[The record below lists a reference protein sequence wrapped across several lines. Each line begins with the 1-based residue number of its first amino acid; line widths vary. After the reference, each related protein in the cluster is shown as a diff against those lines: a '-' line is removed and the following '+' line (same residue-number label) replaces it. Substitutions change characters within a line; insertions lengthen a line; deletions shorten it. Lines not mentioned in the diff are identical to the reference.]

1 MQIPVQV
8 REYKA
13 REYQR
18 LKDQVVVVTGAAQ
31 GLGEALAIR
40 LAEEGAKVVVGD
52 MNIDGAQAIA
62 DKLPEAIAC
71 KLNVCD
77 YDSCVALMD
86 AAVAKFGR
94 VDKVVANAGIVRSN
108 AIEDMTYKEFA
119 FVVDVN
125 LNGYFN
131 TAKAAVAQFRKQNG
145 GGVIVQINSKSGKKG
160 SAKNCA
166 YAASKFGGIGLT
178 ESLALE
184 LAGEGIRVNSIC
196 PGNLLNSPLWVNS
209 LYGQYARNQGTTE
222 EAIYEKY
229 KSQVPMKR
237 GCLYEDIENA
247 MVFLLTDDSSYMTGQ
262 ALNVTGGQQMQ
273 P

>member
-1 MQIPVQV
+1 MEI
-8 REYKA
+8 REFP
-13 REYQR
+13 R
-18 LKDQVVVVTGAAQ
+18 LKDKVVLITGAAQ

-40 LAEEGAKVVVGD
+40 LSEEGAKVVVGD
-52 MNIDGAQAIA
+52 MNLEGA
-62 DKLPEAIAC
+62 EAVAAQLKDAFAM

-77 YDSCVALMD
+77 YDSCEAIVK
-86 AAVAKFGR
+86 AAAEKYGR
-94 VDKVVANAGIVRSN
+94 LDMVVANAGVVRSN
-108 AIEDMTYKEFA
+108 AIEDMTYKEFS
-119 FVVDVN
+119 FVVDIN

-184 LAGEGIRVNSIC
+184 LAQEGIRVNSIC
-196 PGNLLNSPLWVNS
+196 PGNLLDSPLWVNS
-209 LYGQYARNQGTTE
+209 LYEQYARNQGTTKE
-222 EAIYEKY
+222 KIREKY
-229 KSQVPMKR
+229 INQVPMRR
-237 GCLYEDIENA
+237 GCQYDDIANV
-247 MVFLLTDDSSYMTGQ
+247 MVFLLSDESSYMTGQ
-262 ALNVTGGQQMQ
+262 AINVTGGQQMQ

>member
-1 MQIPVQV
+1 MQI
-8 REYKA
+8 REF
-13 REYQR
+13 QR

-52 MNIDGAQAIA
+52 MNIEGAQAIA
-62 DKLPEAIAC
+62 DQLPEGIAC

-86 AAVAKFGR
+86 AAVAKYGR

-108 AIEDMTYKEFA
+108 AIEDMTYKEFS

-131 TAKAAVAQFRKQNG
+131 TAKAAVAQFRKQG
-145 GGVIVQINSKSGKKG
+145 GGGAIVQINSKSGKKG

-166 YAASKFGGIGLT
+166 FSASKFGGIGLT

-184 LAGEGIRVNSIC
+184 LAQEGIRVNSIC
-196 PGNLLNSPLWVNS
+196 PGNLLDSPLWVNS
-209 LYGQYARNQGTTE
+209 LYEQYARNQGTTKE
-222 EAIYEKY
+222 KIREKY
-229 KSQVPMKR
+229 INQVPMRR
-237 GCLYEDIENA
+237 GCQYDDIANA
-247 MVFLLTDDSSYMTGQ
+247 MVFLLSDESSYMTGQ

>member
-1 MQIPVQV
+1 MQV
-8 REYKA
+8 REF
-13 REYQR
+13 QR

-40 LAEEGAKVVVGD
+40 LSEDGAKVVVGD
-52 MNIDGAQAIA
+52 MNLEGAQKIA
-62 DKLPEAIAC
+62 DQLTEGFAQ

-86 AAVAKFGR
+86 AAVAKYGR
-94 VDKVVANAGIVRSN
+94 VDKVVANAGVVRSD
-108 AIEDMTYKEFA
+108 AIEDMTYKEFS

-166 YAASKFGGIGLT
+166 YSASKFGGIGLT

-184 LAGEGIRVNSIC
+184 LAQEGIRVNSIC
-196 PGNLLNSPLWVNS
+196 PGNLLDSPLWVNS
-209 LYGQYARNQGTTE
+209 LYEQYARNQGTTKE
-222 EAIYEKY
+222 KIREKY
-229 KSQVPMKR
+229 INQVPMRR
-237 GCLYEDIENA
+237 GCQYDDIANA
-247 MVFLLTDDSSYMTGQ
+247 MVFLLSDESSYMTGQ
-262 ALNVTGGQQMQ
+262 AINVTGGQQMQ